1 MKGVNDSMIYLDHA
15 AATPMDPKVIA
26 VMQPY
31 FTDDF
36 FNPSA
41 PYSPAITVRRAYEAA
56 KSTLAH
62 TIGGKGDEIIITAG
76 ATESV
81 NLAFSSIGGHVVTA
95 NIEHHAVLEAAK
107 QLDHTFVESDVRGM
121 VTAASI
127 KAAIRPDTRL
137 VSIALANN
145 ELGTIQPLR
154 DIGEIVR
161 KEREARLSR
170 GDHTPIY
177 LHSDASQGVGQLDV
191 NAARLGVD
199 LLTLN
204 AAKVYGP
211 KQVGLLWSAPH
222 VVLSPI
228 IRGGGQE
235 RGIRSGTENVAGAIG
250 FAKALELATEHRK
263 FESDRLA
270 KLRND
275 LESKL
280 AAAFPDAVVS
290 GHHKHRL
297 AGHLHMSFPNLDA
310 ERVLFALESRNVLV
324 ATGSACAANK
334 GTRSHVLTAIGLAP
348 EVADGSL
355 RMTLGHLS
363 TEENTAEAAQII
375 IEEIQREYDR
385 TAA

>member
-56 KSTLAH
+56 KSTLARA
-62 TIGGKGDEIIITAG
+62 IGGKGDEVIITAG

-275 LESKL
+275 LELKL
-280 AAAFPDAVVS
+280 DAAFPDAVVS

>member
-56 KSTLAH
+56 KSTLARA
-62 TIGGKGDEIIITAG
+62 IGGKGDDIIITAG

-81 NLAFSSIGGHVVTA
+81 NLAFNSIGGHVVTA

-121 VTAASI
+121 VTAVSI

-275 LESKL
+275 LELKL
-280 AAAFPDAVVS
+280 DAAFPDAVVS